1 MCNNDTSFMIIGL
14 IPNLLAP
21 LFVLQKRRR
30 EKIKKEK
37 EEGKKK
43 KGNFWCYGLSRGPRS
58 ASLPKG
64 LELTASPRGLAG
76 TLEGL
81 ASGLVAAV
89 VMVMEGESRDSTEMS
104 LLGRRTFGAN
114 ARAIRSVS
122 PGAAWLLALF
132 LLLSKPFSGGLAEEV
147 ILNTLLSR
155 NCQHLKVRGVF
166 GLPALTCMR

>member
-1 MCNNDTSFMIIGL
+1 MAGVGDNGCVVCNNDTSFMIIGL

-21 LFVLQKRRR
+21 LFVLQKRR
-30 EKIKKEK
+30 EKKKKK

-43 KGNFWCYGLSRGPRS
+43 KANFWCYGLSRGPRS

-64 LELTASPRGLAG
+64 LDLTASPRGFAG

-89 VMVMEGESRDSTEMS
+89 VMVTEGESRDSTEMS
-104 LLGRRTFGAN
+104 PLGRRTFGAN

-122 PGAAWLLALF
+122 PGAARLLALF
-132 LLLSKPFSGGLAEEV
+132 FAA
-147 ILNTLLSR
+147 
-155 NCQHLKVRGVF
+155 LKAV
-166 GLPALTCMR
+166 